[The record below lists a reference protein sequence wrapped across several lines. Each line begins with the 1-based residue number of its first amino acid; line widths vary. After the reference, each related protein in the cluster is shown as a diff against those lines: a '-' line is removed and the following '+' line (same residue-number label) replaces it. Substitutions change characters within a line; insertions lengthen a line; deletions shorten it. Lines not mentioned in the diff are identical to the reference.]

1 MSTDLNFAFCFS
13 AVLFQFKAFQVV
25 MKVLFCLRV
34 YNHLI
39 RMPPHSA
46 QEASYHLVMNS
57 RAGAYIDL
65 TFIICLAAKPLPPE
79 ANTSYLIDFS
89 AGSKCTAA

>member
-1 MSTDLNFAFCFS
+1 M
-13 AVLFQFKAFQVV
+13 LFQFKAFQVV

-34 YNHLI
+34 CNHLI

-57 RAGAYIDL
+57 HAGAYIDL